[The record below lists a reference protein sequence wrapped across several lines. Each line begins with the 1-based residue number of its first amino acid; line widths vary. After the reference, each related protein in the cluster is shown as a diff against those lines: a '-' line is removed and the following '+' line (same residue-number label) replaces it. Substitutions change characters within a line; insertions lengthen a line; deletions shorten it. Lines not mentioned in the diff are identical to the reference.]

1 MSAVNHP
8 EHYRATTGHEAID
21 VIEAWRLNFNLGN
34 VVKYISRAG
43 HKVDRLEDLQKALWY
58 LSREVER
65 QEAHANQELACKRC
79 HLPWVEDR
87 ICSASG
93 FTTICHAE
101 KTPC

>member
-1 MSAVNHP
+1 VSAVDHP
-8 EHYRATTGHEAID
+8 DHYRAATGHEAID

-65 QEAHANQELACKRC
+65 QEAHAKQELTCKRC
-79 HLPWVEDR
+79 GLPWIEDR
-87 ICSASG
+87 ICAASG
-93 FTTICHAE
+93 FTVICTAN
-101 KTPC
+101 KTLC